1 MSLWPAP
8 DRTTWVNARLGVGPG
23 GRENPSLTWS
33 ERTLKKNKD
42 GYGRYLSWLHREGLL
57 NEDEMIADRITPD
70 RVAAYIAYLKLHF
83 SLSAWPPSLAH

>member
-1 MSLWPAP
+1 MTANVGPETLLIWPLSIWPAA

-42 GYGRYLSWLHREGLL
+42 GYG
-57 NEDEMIADRITPD
+57 DA
-70 RVAAYIAYLKLHF
+70 
-83 SLSAWPPSLAH
+83 